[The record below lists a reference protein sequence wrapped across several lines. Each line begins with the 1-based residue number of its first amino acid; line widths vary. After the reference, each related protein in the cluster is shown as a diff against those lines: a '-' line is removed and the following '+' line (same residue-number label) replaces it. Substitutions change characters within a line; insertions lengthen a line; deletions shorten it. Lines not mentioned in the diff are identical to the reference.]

1 MELLAQC
8 SRALYNEDLLDVK
21 KRMNQLEQDN
31 CIFVVPQVL
40 YANKGEW
47 SIAVNTFC
55 DEISD
60 YIFKTNKKHEI
71 YGVQPLDVYLDNLS
85 TIYSNALHILMKRS
99 SLRWCQ
105 LKTKALIR
113 VIKLG
118 FAGIREV
125 GNAGYGSYPFT
136 NWRIE
141 EYRHF
146 ILGLVRYFE
155 NEYEKHLHGF
165 EHGWLGQIPYY
176 NCSICHSRINGI
188 FILSGFRNRFNT
200 GKTQR
205 CIPCIKKNIKQYT
218 RFQAIVR
225 GYLARRH

>member
-1 MELLAQC
+1 MVYL
-8 SRALYNEDLLDVK
+8 
-21 KRMNQLEQDN
+21 
-31 CIFVVPQVL
+31 
-40 YANKGEW
+40 
-47 SIAVNTFC
+47 AVNTFS

-60 YIFKTNKKHEI
+60 YILKTNKKHEI
-71 YGVQPLDVYLDNLS
+71 YGLQPLDIYLDDLS
-85 TIYSNALHILMKRS
+85 MVYSHALHILMKGS
-99 SLRWCQ
+99 SLQWCL
-105 LKTKALIR
+105 LKTKALMR

-118 FAGIREV
+118 FSGMQAV
-125 GNAGYGSYPFT
+125 KNSGYGTYPFT

-146 ILGLVRYFE
+146 ILGLIRYFE
-155 NEYEKHLHGF
+155 NGYEKHLHGF

-176 NCSICHSRINGI
+176 NCSICRSRIDGI

-205 CIPCIKKNIKQYT
+205 CIPCIKKNIKQYAK
-218 RFQAIVR
+218 FQAIVR